1 MSSQLDRWKGEFG
14 EAYTR
19 RNVVDWRSRVDGF
32 RQMIPSG
39 TISVCEIGAN
49 VGHNLRAIREF
60 VPSVHGC
67 EPNKYAR
74 DIARETD
81 RTVCGCSV
89 YDLGI
94 WHRRMKYDLV
104 FTSGVLIH
112 VPPERLNEALTNIH
126 SVAARHI
133 LAVEYDS
140 QEDVAVEYRGHEDM
154 LWKRNY
160 GAHYTRLFPDLKLID
175 VGTAP
180 AGFENATYWLL
191 EK

>member
-1 MSSQLDRWKGEFG
+1 MTQLDRWQGDFG
-14 EAYTR
+14 VAYTD
-19 RNVVDWRSRVDGF
+19 RNVVDWRTRVNGF
-32 RQMIPSG
+32 RSMIPYG
-39 TISVCEIGAN
+39 TISVFEVGAN
-49 VGHNLRAIREF
+49 RGHNIRAIREF
-60 VPSVHGC
+60 IPQVHGC
-67 EPNKYAR
+67 EPQKYAR

-81 RTVCGCSV
+81 KSVCGCSV
-89 YDLGI
+89 YDVAL
-94 WHRRMKYDLV
+94 WHKRARYDLV

-112 VPPERLNEALTNIH
+112 VPPDRLDEALTNIH
-126 SVAARHI
+126 SVAERHI
-133 LAVEYDS
+133 LAVEYDG
-140 QEDVAVEYRGHEDM
+140 QDEAIEYRGHGDM